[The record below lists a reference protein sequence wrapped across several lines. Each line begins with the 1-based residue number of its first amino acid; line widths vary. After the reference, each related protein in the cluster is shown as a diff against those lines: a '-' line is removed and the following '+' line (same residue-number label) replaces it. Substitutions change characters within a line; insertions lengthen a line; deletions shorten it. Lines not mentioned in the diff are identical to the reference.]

1 MCRRGK
7 NAKSQ
12 QKDLPN
18 ITEGSNARKT
28 EKYKTTNHV
37 ITIYLIFTLEYYL
50 CVCVLLK
57 HRLKTKSNQ

>member
-1 MCRRGK
+1 MCGRGK

-12 QKDLPN
+12 PKDLPD
-18 ITEGSNARKT
+18 ITERSNARKT

-50 CVCVLLK
+50 CVCVYY
-57 HRLKTKSNQ
+57 